1 MGTMTFAVRT
11 AGQLFAPMPWK
22 ATMLTGGRHQWCNV
36 QRQVDDCED
45 EEW

>member
-11 AGQLFAPMPWK
+11 AGQLFSPMPPK
-22 ATMLTGGRHQWCNV
+22 ATTLTGGRHQRCNV